1 MNDKTML
8 NDLNITGGTSIFKSE
23 DAWLMFEAHATASS
37 EKRSFWTHALI
48 RSIPF
53 ITDDRGV

>member
-1 MNDKTML
+1 
-8 NDLNITGGTSIFKSE
+8 
-23 DAWLMFEAHATASS
+23 MFEAHATASS

>member
-37 EKRSFWTHALI
+37 EKHFFWARTLI

-53 ITDDRGV
+53 ITDDLGV